1 MDLHKIKYTRTTN
14 PQDKNIYS
22 WILWAKFSDR
32 KDIVSHC
39 LPRELHEVGRLV
51 PVVMAV
57 GWRHCVW
64 YKADVSQ
71 RTKTVVTQRSPLCAM
86 LTSLSFCHLKTGLTN
101 ADL

>member
-1 MDLHKIKYTRTTN
+1 MDLHKMKYIRTTN

-22 WILWAKFSDR
+22 WLLWAKFSDR

-51 PVVMAV
+51 PVVMAA
-57 GWRHCVW
+57 GWRYCVW

-71 RTKTVVTQRSPLCAM
+71 RTKCCHSTLPTLCNADI
-86 LTSLSFCHLKTGLTN
+86 LQFLSFEN
-101 ADL
+101 RADKC